1 MLAIDTVARA
11 CSAAIINDNKVYSI
25 ISDINEKNTDVILAM
40 ILELATQSD
49 IEPANLAS
57 IIVTNGPG
65 AFTGVRTGLL
75 IAQML
80 ALVSKSQI
88 LVASSSMAL
97 VAATDL
103 KDGKYS
109 VILDARMNEYY
120 YSQYLVKNSV
130 ISELAADL
138 VVQQVPES
146 AYESDFLISNMELE
160 RFTQVQTNA
169 ESLFKIHKTLP
180 KVAVQDL
187 KPVYLRAAVSS

>member
-11 CSAAIINDNKVYSI
+11 CSAAITHDDKVYSA
-25 ISDINEKNTDVILAM
+25 ISGTNEKNTDVILAM
-40 ILELATQSD
+40 ILEQMLQSE
-49 IEPANLAS
+49 IEASNLKS

-65 AFTGVRTGLL
+65 AFTGVRTGLV

-88 LVASSSMAL
+88 QVASSSMAL
-97 VAATDL
+97 VAATNL
-103 KDGKYS
+103 KDGTYS

-120 YSQYLVKNSV
+120 YSKYLVENSV
-130 ISELAADL
+130 ITALAADV
-138 VVQQVPES
+138 VVQHVPES
-146 AYESDFLISNMELE
+146 AYESDFLISDMELE

-169 ESLFKIHKTLP
+169 ACLFKTQKSLP